1 MLNKNKCTKC
11 GQKHF
16 PPTVKKCRR
25 DVQSETN
32 DNESDVNLKELAK
45 MQKRNNSGASNSVDV
60 ADTSVDSSSE
70 EDEGNAV
77 QLRIL
82 AELKR
87 VNARLDAVENKVE
100 SSSSGGVRPKERQ
113 SKTELSKLNSKNLG
127 IHCDKSGSK
136 KKKLIVQSDSESDSD
151 SSIPELHV
159 LRSSEIIQRKV
170 DARLRELEVINETS
184 GMPSGAKLKSK
195 RGGSV
200 DVYVKH
206 KVAWPREA
214 ILGGTNRSRVTYD
227 QLNLSQWV
235 QGFCKNILD
244 EREEGKRE
252 KMIAYMAELM
262 EDCTDFSWSGAKAA
276 HAVLCCEFERGMV
289 TWDDTAKIDR
299 IRRAHAQK
307 PVQHYGKSWSK
318 SNDTGRKPWFCKP
331 FQSNTCSHSKDHE
344 VNGRVHRHICAHCLQ
359 QGKVLPHSEQNCLVI
374 KKQHSKNE

>member
-1 MLNKNKCTKC
+1 MSASIFSVSLSELITMPNKNKCTKC

-16 PPTVKKCRR
+16 PPTGKKCRR

-32 DNESDVNLKELAK
+32 DNESDVNLKELSK
-45 MQKRNNSGASNSVDV
+45 MQKHSNPGASNNADV

-77 QLRIL
+77 QLQIL

-113 SKTELSKLNSKNLG
+113 SKTELSKLSSKNLG

-136 KKKLIVQSDSESDSD
+136 KKKLIVQSNNESDSD

-195 RGGSV
+195 RGGPV

-206 KVAWPREA
+206 KVAWPHEA
-214 ILGGTNRSRVTYD
+214 ILGGTNHSRVTYD
-227 QLNLSQWV
+227 QLTLSQWV

-244 EREEGKRE
+244 EKEEGKCE
-252 KMIAYMAELM
+252 KM
-262 EDCTDFSWSGAKAA
+262 
-276 HAVLCCEFERGMV
+276 
-289 TWDDTAKIDR
+289 
-299 IRRAHAQK
+299 
-307 PVQHYGKSWSK
+307 
-318 SNDTGRKPWFCKP
+318 
-331 FQSNTCSHSKDHE
+331 
-344 VNGRVHRHICAHCLQ
+344 
-359 QGKVLPHSEQNCLVI
+359 
-374 KKQHSKNE
+374 